1 MPYTLLVH
9 CMANGAATPHDGKH
23 VQRCEFDEPFGT
35 LAMDSTSNPAEA
47 MHFDTP
53 GAAMDYWRTASTRY
67 PLRPDGKPNRPL
79 TGLTVS
85 VEYTE

>member
-9 CMANGAATPHDGKH
+9 GMANGAPTPHDGRY
-23 VQRCEFDEPFGT
+23 VQRCEFDVPFGT
-35 LAMDSTSNPAEA
+35 LAMDSTPRPADALQFASSGEA
-47 MHFDTP
+47 L
-53 GAAMDYWRTASTRY
+53 DYWRTASKSH

-85 VEYTE
+85 VEYVA